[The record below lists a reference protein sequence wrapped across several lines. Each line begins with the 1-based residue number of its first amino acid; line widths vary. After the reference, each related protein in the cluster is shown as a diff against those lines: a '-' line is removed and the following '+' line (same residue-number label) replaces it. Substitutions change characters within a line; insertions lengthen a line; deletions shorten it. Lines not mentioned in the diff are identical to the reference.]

1 MGCSDCQRLET
12 ELMNASVDFTNA
24 NSELNHVE
32 LRAAP
37 RALEIHKLQ
46 ETVERTRA
54 RRNAV
59 ERQLEAHRATHLGVR
74 GTSAR

>member
-1 MGCSDCQRLET
+1 MGCSECQRLET

-37 RALEIHKLQ
+37 RPVEIRKLQ
-46 ETVERTRA
+46 DNIERSRA
-54 RRNAV
+54 LRKALGR
-59 ERQLEAHRATHLGVR
+59 ELDAHKATHLDVR
-74 GTSAR
+74 ASSAR

>member
-1 MGCSDCQRLET
+1 M

-37 RALEIHKLQ
+37 RPAEVRKLQ
-46 ETVERTRA
+46 EAVERTRSLRTA
-54 RRNAV
+54 L
-59 ERQLEAHRATHLGVR
+59 ERQLDAHKATHLGVNASR
-74 GTSAR
+74 AR